1 MPFFKSTRNR
11 KVNVWITMRKI
22 VFITSLILMLFSMQG
37 CFIFNRESE
46 EGLRRQA
53 VDHLAKG
60 EKFEKEGR
68 YLSALDEFH
77 KAESLSPRP
86 AIYYHL
92 GHCYLE
98 LGDPE
103 QAIGYLRKALTMS
116 PDYRQASLELALAE
130 KRLQETPPAK
140 IPVSGIER
148 DSKPAIAPRLKE
160 EETSPSLKQR
170 QEGKGAVPLL
180 LIPFGNKK
188 KEENLEA
195 EILPSMDEVN
205 RILFPKIYDSSP
217 QDAKD
222 EEQLKRYID
231 RKKKST
237 DNYSF
242 HMDKAHMY
250 KEYKLYNTAVLE
262 YKDAL
267 LADPQSLDA
276 VSELADLYIQM
287 GREERVDD
295 LFSST
300 QNNFA
305 LNARFYLKWGNLQM
319 KQGQLR
325 DASKKYQQ
333 ALIISPDYTAA
344 LNNLG
349 IVELQRKNYEDAARY
364 FESVLEIDP
373 NFASAHLNL
382 GIVYSDHLK
391 RPEDARGHFEAYL
404 RLKGGR
410 SDEVQKWLEEL
421 AP

>member
-1 MPFFKSTRNR
+1 
-11 KVNVWITMRKI
+11 MRKI
-22 VFITSLILMLFSMQG
+22 VFIASFFLILFLLQG
-37 CFIFNRESE
+37 CFIFNRQSE
-46 EGLRRQA
+46 ENLRRKA

-60 EKFEKEGR
+60 EKYEKEGR

-77 KAESLSPRP
+77 KADSLSPRP

-103 QAIGYLRKALTMS
+103 QAIGYFRKALAMS

-130 KRLQETPPAK
+130 KRLQETFPGKTVISPVEKKDKGEIPPK
-140 IPVSGIER
+140 I
-148 DSKPAIAPRLKE
+148 KE
-160 EETSPSLKQR
+160 EETSPTLKKST
-170 QEGKGAVPLL
+170 EGTGAVPLL
-180 LIPFGNKK
+180 LLPFGNKK

-195 EILPSMDEVN
+195 EVLPSMDEVN
-205 RILFPKIYDSSP
+205 RVLFPRIYDSNP
-217 QDAKD
+217 RDGEE

-231 RKKKST
+231 RKKKSS
-237 DNYSF
+237 DSYSF

-250 KEYKLYNTAVLE
+250 MEYKLYNTAVLE

-267 LADPQSLDA
+267 RADPQSFDA
-276 VSELADLYIQM
+276 ISELTDLYILL

-295 LFSST
+295 LLSSAQINFSR
-300 QNNFA
+300 NE
-305 LNARFYLKWGNLQM
+305 RFYLKWGNILL
-319 KQGQLR
+319 KQGKLR
-325 DASKKYQQ
+325 DAAKKYQQ
-333 ALIISPDYTAA
+333 ALVISPNYTAA

-349 IVELQRKNYEDAARY
+349 IIELQRKNYEEAAQF

-391 RPEDARGHFEAYL
+391 KPLEARNHFEAYL
-404 RLKGGR
+404 KLKGGR
-410 SDEVQKWLEEL
+410 SDEVQKWLVEL
-421 AP
+421 VP

>member
-1 MPFFKSTRNR
+1 
-11 KVNVWITMRKI
+11 MRKI
-22 VFITSLILMLFSMQG
+22 VYIIGVILILLSMMG
-37 CFIFNRESE
+37 CFVFNRESE
-46 EGLRRQA
+46 ENLRLRA
-53 VDHLAKG
+53 IHHLAKG
-60 EKFEKEGR
+60 EKYEKEGR

-77 KAESLSPRP
+77 KAETLSPRP

-103 QAIGYLRKALTMS
+103 RAIGYLRKALAMS

-130 KRLQETPPAK
+130 KRLKEHSPDE
-140 IPVSGIER
+140 IPISLPEK
-148 DSKPAIAPRLKE
+148 DSKPNIPLRPKE

-170 QEGKGAVPLL
+170 REGPGAVPLL
-180 LIPFGNKK
+180 LLPFGNKK

-205 RILFPKIYDSSP
+205 RVLFPKIYDSSP
-217 QDAKD
+217 PD
-222 EEQLKRYID
+222 ERDDEQLKRYID
-231 RKKKST
+231 RKKKSS

-250 KEYKLYNTAVLE
+250 RDYKLYNTAVLE

-267 LADPQSLDA
+267 RADPQSLEV

-287 GREERVDD
+287 EREERVEH

-305 LNARFYLKWGNLQM
+305 QNPRFYLKWGNHHL
-319 KQGQLR
+319 KEGQLR
-325 DASKKYQQ
+325 EAAKKYQK
-333 ALIISPDYTAA
+333 ALNISPDYTAA

-349 IVELQRKNYEDAARY
+349 IIELQRKNYDDAARY
-364 FESVLEIDP
+364 FEAVLDIDP
-373 NFASAHLNL
+373 DFASAYLNL
-382 GIVYSDHLK
+382 GIVYDDHLK
-391 RPEDARGHFEAYL
+391 RPEDARRHFEVYL
-404 RLKGGR
+404 KLKGGR
-410 SDEVQKWLEEL
+410 SDEVQEWLKEL
-421 AP
+421 VP